1 MYILYTYFIH
11 TTTLYLRCPLLG
23 NECSLE
29 DLATA
34 NETIY
39 ILEAI
44 IFKMESK
51 MADVRKIGSHIDFD
65 VSNKNA

>member
-1 MYILYTYFIH
+1 MIIDRIRSDELH
-11 TTTLYLRCPLLG
+11 AKNCK
-23 NECSLE
+23 
-29 DLATA
+29 
-34 NETIY
+34 TIY

-51 MADVRKIGSHIDFD
+51 MAEVRKIGSHIDFD